1 MCLALTNLKEQAI
14 KFCNHYFIE
23 ALYNYGYAL
32 EKKINLVIKFHNLKN
47 INLVYK
53 LD

>member
-23 ALYNYGYAL
+23 TYIITVMLWK
-32 EKKINLVIKFHNLKN
+32 KKINLAIKFHNLKN